1 MKYCANCKIEYEDNI
16 NYCSNCGMSL
26 YKKLNDD
33 EVLENIRNRYY
44 KTSLI
49 LTISYL
55 IVFVALFLV
64 FKIIGEIGAGLSN
77 SIYHFDLKELI
88 KNFAMSS
95 FFVIIL
101 SIAALIT
108 SIKSKKKVLII
119 FNIIFILL
127 TFITFIFG

>member
-26 YKKLNDD
+26 YKKANDK
-33 EVLENIRNRYY
+33 EVLENIKSRYY

-55 IVFVALFLV
+55 IVFVALFLI
-64 FKIIGEIGAGLSN
+64 FKIIGEIGSGLN
-77 SIYHFDLKELI
+77 NTAYRFDLKEII

-101 SIAALIT
+101 LIPALIT
-108 SIKSKKKVLII
+108 SIKSKRNILIVFNTI
-119 FNIIFILL
+119 FLLL
-127 TFITFIFG
+127 TIITFFLG